1 MCKARLLYRIYTC
14 TERRLKREASQLH
27 FVQKTRACT
36 GITQMFVQVASV
48 RKEFHH
54 GKNLRHSWKVRWTEY
69 SIRYNYSSII
79 TEVWK
84 DVAQLQ
90 IHVRNLTDWQTCGQM
105 HAMYYHIVEEA
116 HIWKGDRGEHVCSG
130 GVHMWKGIA
139 QCTCTVYRV
148 QTRACGKPAHSRRVT
163 LVYSTNDARMNIL
176 RTMGWV
182 VYSEVARM
190 WKVVAHLWTSLW
202 KKSLAFKSHA
212 KLQYNKLLKHWLQ
225 FHCCPS
231 AENCCRPTNL
241 RLSPALC

>member
-1 MCKARLLYRIYTC
+1 MHWKETEKGSFSTTLCSEDPCMYWHNPNVC
-14 TERRLKREASQLH
+14 TSSFSTKRVS
-27 FVQKTRACT
+27 
-36 GITQMFVQVASV
+36 S
-48 RKEFHH
+48 RKELTPQLK
-54 GKNLRHSWKVRWTEY
+54 GTLNWVQHSV
-69 SIRYNYSSII
+69 YSSII
-79 TEVWK
+79 IEVWK

-116 HIWKGDRGEHVCSG
+116 HIWKGDHGEHVCSG